1 MKTKIKLTDLEKSKA
16 FEEYV
21 ARKVEARMVETE
33 KQHKDEIAKWEQ
45 EIAKIKKEAEDA
57 KKAEAEAEKR
67 EIEEIEIESEQEQE
81 EEKELKELSNDELLD
96 EISKEFNKDR

>member
-1 MKTKIKLTDLEKSKA
+1 MKQKIKLTDLEKSKA

-57 KKAEAEAEKR
+57 KKAEAEKK
-67 EIEEIEIESEQEQE
+67 EIEEIEIESEQEQKD
-81 EEKELKELSNDELLD
+81 EKELKELSNDELID